1 MATPRGYREII
12 NAVEDKRNNP
22 QIAFGEKPPV
32 NPLPKANANDLA
44 GTLREKVF
52 GQTPT
57 DYRGTFQQGFETL
70 GQTGEVNPNVVTNGT
85 IALADAFI
93 EQMQK
98 QTGKLPSED
107 QVRQFVAT
115 TLDRGF
121 ASEFIRG
128 IPKDSIVS
136 NYVSPYLKSNINEL
150 NPSTETNSLE
160 KEIASRNSGLSARLD
175 DLFNRATNTVSGRIN
190 REFNDQRGRA
200 IEEEAALG
208 RLRSPVS
215 IPTIARIDEN
225 RNRSLSDAF
234 GQLAGQRASGEM
246 DLSKTIEGIL
256 AGERRA
262 KEQGNQFNQE
272 LGLRRD
278 MLKDQRN
285 QYQDSLGLQR
295 QQIGLAERIGK
306 MQADASGDDW
316 LDYVNTAIN
325 TAGTVANFKNA
336 FFKPK

>member
-1 MATPRGYREII
+1 MASLI
-12 NAVEDKRNNP
+12 
-22 QIAFGEKPPV
+22 EKVKQLQNKQKEQPLV
-32 NPLPKANANDLA
+32 ALPKANKNDLA

-93 EQMQK
+93 EQIQK
-98 QTGKLPSED
+98 QTGNLPSED
-107 QVRQFVAT
+107 QVRQFVAS

-128 IPKDSIVS
+128 IPKDSIVA
-136 NYVSPYLKSNINEL
+136 NYVSPYVKSNINDL